1 MLIGFKI
8 KNFKSFKDLQHFSM
22 MAGKVRSNEEH
33 ITEINGKKILKFSGM
48 YGANGSGKSN
58 FILGISIF
66 QVIAS
71 KGVSSLINNQYY
83 RGLGSNRDENSYFEY
98 ELALNNKLYS
108 YGFEINIFRREIVS
122 EWLIDMTKNK
132 ERIIFERDLKKK
144 TYKSDISNKKYTNY
158 ENCLSEMKTNV
169 NDLFLKE
176 MNRRL
181 LMSKN
186 NDDFYSDILV
196 VFKFLM
202 YDTSI
207 IRPST
212 HKLFG
217 MDYIK
222 NKDKIIK
229 ILRKL
234 DINIVDI
241 IEEPSDI
248 SMIDSKMSK
257 LDFANFIDD
266 LNNLSTRFNN
276 LRCTLRIENDLYTI
290 NKANGA
296 YEVSSLKFMHEN
308 SDNGFGAYE
317 ESDGT
322 IRILELIDILLT
334 NNKLFLI
341 DELDSSLHPILV
353 DGLLKIFL
361 SSNKNNQLVI
371 TTHESKTLDFELV
384 RRDEIWFSEKDKN
397 GMSRIYSLEEYKDVA
412 RFDKKIDKA
421 YLEGRFGAIA
431 NIDTS
436 YED

>member
-1 MLIGFKI
+1 MLIGFKV
-8 KNFKSFKDLQHFSM
+8 KNFKSFKELQHFSM
-22 MAGKVRSNEEH
+22 IAGKVRNNENH
-33 ITEINGKKILKFSGM
+33 ITEINGKKVLKFSGM

-58 FILGISIF
+58 FILAISIF
-66 QVIAS
+66 QTIAN
-71 KGVSSLINNQYY
+71 KGVSSLINNLYY
-83 RGLGSNRDENSYFEY
+83 RGANSNKEENSYFEY
-98 ELALNNKLYS
+98 ELALSNKLYS
-108 YGFEINIFRREIVS
+108 YGFEVNIFKHEIVS

-132 ERIIFERDLKKK
+132 EKIIFERDLKNKN
-144 TYKSDISNKKYTNY
+144 YRSEILNKKYSNY
-158 ENCLSEMKTNV
+158 ENCLSEMRFNI

-181 LMSKN
+181 LMSNN
-186 NDDFYSDILV
+186 NDDYYFDILS

-222 NKDKIIK
+222 NKEKIIK
-229 ILRKL
+229 ILKKL

-248 SMIDSKMSK
+248 SMIDTKMSK

-266 LNNLSTRFNN
+266 FNNLSTRFKN

-290 NKANGA
+290 KKEKEGFK
-296 YEVSSLKFMHEN
+296 VSSLKFKHEN
-308 SDNGFGAYE
+308 CFNGFGAYE

-341 DELDSSLHPILV
+341 DELDSSLHPLLV

-361 SSNKNNQLVI
+361 SSNKQNQLII
-371 TTHESKTLDFELV
+371 TTHEAKTLDFDLV

-397 GMSRIYSLEEYKDVA
+397 GMSKIYSLEEYKNVA

-431 NIDTS
+431 NIDTD